1 MDDFSEVTPEL
12 IHSAY
17 VEAVYREDEWEYE
30 RLTLP
35 FWKNMIKQASE
46 SQSSDIFY
54 HHFPLKSGNLVD
66 IYFLIVF
73 RAELI
78 WVSDKIFLLMNICL
92 VGWWL
97 CIFRQLSWQ
106 GSKTYLC
113 YSIVTVER
121 VNSYKLVNTKNI
133 KVMNRTQ
140 PVLSSQPHPER

>member
-66 IYFLIVF
+66 IYFYFISNF
-73 RAELI
+73 
-78 WVSDKIFLLMNICL
+78 
-92 VGWWL
+92 
-97 CIFRQLSWQ
+97 
-106 GSKTYLC
+106 
-113 YSIVTVER
+113 YS
-121 VNSYKLVNTKNI
+121 NSYSYQISLVLKDFI
-133 KVMNRTQ
+133 RPLFPFDCKSMGGCGREVVARMPKEYCAIDIHRDWRTYEFGHF
-140 PVLSSQPHPER
+140 LRR